1 MPIRSYKDL
10 DAWKHAVELAA
21 IVDGFSDTLMRAR
34 RYAMADQIGRAALSV
49 SSNIAEGNGRHHR
62 AEYAHHVSMSRGSLY
77 EVESILLVAIRT
89 NRLCERECAR
99 AFALIEVLSRMLS
112 NLLRALYRTGTRGEK
127 PAGRSLATPG
137 GTPVPSPQSLVPSP

>member
-10 DAWKHAVELAA
+10 DSWKHAVELAA
-21 IVDGFSDTLMRAR
+21 IVDGLSDRLIRAR

-49 SSNIAEGNGRHHR
+49 SSNVAEGNGRHHR

-89 NRLCERECAR
+89 KRLCESECAK
-99 AFALIEVLSRMLS
+99 AFALIEVISRMLT
-112 NLLRALYRTGTRGEK
+112 NLLRALYRTGTSGERARGTQSRNES
-127 PAGRSLATPG
+127 AASRISA
-137 GTPVPSPQSLVPSP
+137 VPSP